1 MQKMDID
8 QKELY
13 DLIKRAVRDVL
24 QEEMFRHRLENLPFV
39 SDAEMRDIE
48 ETHGTKPATRKNIG
62 RIESIEV

>member
-1 MQKMDID
+1 MQKMGID

-39 SDAEMRDIE
+39 SDAEMREIE
-48 ETHGTKPATRKNIG
+48 ETHGTKPGTRKNIG